1 MTYTVI
7 NNNSNIEN
15 LIRAVEE
22 ATSADKMVAA
32 VKALAATR
40 DPAAIPTLIDVL
52 RYNNPGA
59 AVAAVDGL
67 IELGE
72 AAVQPILER
81 LDGYNYGARAWAI
94 RAFAGI
100 GDARGLDLLV
110 AAAETDF
117 ALSVRRAAARG
128 LGNLKWSG
136 VAAEQVP
143 DAQLR
148 VFNTLKVVCQDP
160 EWVVRYAAIVGLQ
173 GLAIAVVANPPAWFA
188 EILTQLE
195 EMAAADAE
203 IAVRARALLAKQQVQ
218 EKAIAAA
225 S

>member
-7 NNNSNIEN
+7 NNNSIEN

-22 ATSADKMVAA
+22 ATSADKMITA
-32 VKALAATR
+32 VKALAAAR
-40 DPAAIPTLIDVL
+40 HPAAIPTLIDVL

-72 AAVQPILER
+72 AAVQPIIDK
-81 LDGYNYGARAWAI
+81 LDSYNYGARAWAI

-100 GDARGLDLLV
+100 GDVRGLDLLMT
-110 AAAETDF
+110 AAKTDF

-136 VAAEQVP
+136 LPTEQIP
-143 DAQLR
+143 EAQKQ
-148 VFNTLKVVCQDP
+148 VFNTLKLVCQDP

-173 GLAIAVVANPPAWFA
+173 GLASAVIANPPEWFT
-188 EILTQLE
+188 EIITQFE
-195 EMAAADAE
+195 EMATTDTE
-203 IAVRARALLAKQQVQ
+203 IAVRARALLAKQEISKKQN
-218 EKAIAAA
+218 
-225 S
+225 